1 MINDIPRVIV
11 AGPDTIIGPVAG
23 VTAASAVGAQSG
35 NSAAQSLP
43 IGTEA
48 PPPAQMVEE
57 RRQFVRRA
65 EERRKQ
71 KRQVLMDTRVSQ
83 RRGARRRAVDDPP
96 ASIDIEA

>member
-11 AGPDTIIGPVAG
+11 AGPDTIGPVAG
-23 VTAASAVGAQSG
+23 VTAGSAVGAQSG

-48 PPPAQMVEE
+48 PPPAQIVEE

-71 KRQVLMDTRVSQ
+71 QLQVLIDTRVSQ
-83 RRGARRRAVDDPP
+83 RRGARRRTVDEPP
-96 ASIDIEA
+96 PSIDVEA